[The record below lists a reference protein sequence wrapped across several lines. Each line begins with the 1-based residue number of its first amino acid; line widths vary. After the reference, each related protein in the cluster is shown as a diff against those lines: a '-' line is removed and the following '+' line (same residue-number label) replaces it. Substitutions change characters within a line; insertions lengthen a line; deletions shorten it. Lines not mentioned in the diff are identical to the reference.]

1 MNQAALVFTILLLG
15 SVTLLI
21 MSSIRL
27 SEVLMLNKLL
37 YRDTVINRA
46 TQLQINITINLFK
59 YSGGFANKK
68 GAKALLESYNKDK
81 YTPIPIELWDKYK
94 ESPNNLWKNNLI
106 IWLTLLS
113 ISIIASIVLSIL
125 LFKSSKS
132 KKSK

>member
-46 TQLQINITINLFK
+46 TQLQINITINMADYLGK
-59 YSGGFANKK
+59 FANKK
-68 GAKALLESYNKDK
+68 GAKALLESYNKDN
-81 YTPIPIELWDKYK
+81 YTPILIEEWEKYK